1 MNNKKIAGVFF
12 IIGLVVIGFYFLYM
26 ALPFLISLT
35 SNIVYL
41 SGSLIFVIIALV
53 AIYKLIKWFFN

>member
-26 ALPFLISLT
+26 ALPFLVGLT
-35 SNIVYL
+35 SNILYL
-41 SGSLIFVIIALV
+41 GFFGILFIVIIV
-53 AIYKLIKWFFN
+53 AIFSFGKRLFK